1 MTMRLFHV
9 TILTIG
15 VACAASAQEAA
26 QGSNLGPDLG
36 PDLEA
41 GLEAEFAATDRRAPA
56 PPTTTGKERLG
67 EKWTDEQRVDNCGVP
82 PERRGDTPRPDR
94 CASGA
99 RD

>member
-1 MTMRLFHV
+1 MTIRLFHV

-26 QGSNLGPDLG
+26 QGPDLG

-41 GLEAEFAATDRRAPA
+41 GFAATDRRAPA